1 LANMVQD
8 VSTAAQSTIT
18 GASPVARSSSFYT
31 AMRILP
37 RAQRQAIYEVY
48 AFCRAVD
55 DIADDPGLRSERR
68 DALERWREDV
78 CRLYSGKGV
87 TDLTRGLAKPIASF
101 DLRLEDFFAVIDGMQ
116 MDVATGICA
125 PDWATLD
132 LYCDRVASAVG
143 RLSVRI
149 FGVDEGNG
157 PKLAHH
163 LGRALQMTNILR
175 DLDEDAKM
183 GRLYLPSEALSAAGI
198 ASRDIGEVLRHPAL
212 GQACMLVAERARRHF
227 AEADA
232 VSLRCRRAAVRSPR
246 LMASVY
252 RAVLEKLVARGWA
265 APRASVRPTRS
276 QLLWPI
282 LRHGF
287 F

>member
-1 LANMVQD
+1 MADMLQD
-8 VSTAAQSTIT
+8 VCTADQDTTTS
-18 GASPVARSSSFYT
+18 ASPVVRSSSFYT

-37 RAQRQAIYEVY
+37 RAQRQAMYEVY
-48 AFCRAVD
+48 SFCRAVD
-55 DIADDPGLRSERR
+55 NIADDPGLRLDRT
-68 DALERWREDV
+68 DALERWRQDLG
-78 CRLYSGKGV
+78 RLYSGKGA

-116 MDVATGICA
+116 MDVAADIRA

-149 FGVDEGNG
+149 FGVDESNG
-157 PKLAHH
+157 PELAHH
-163 LGRALQMTNILR
+163 LGRALQMTNLLR
-175 DLDEDAKM
+175 DLDEDAEM
-183 GRLYLPSEALSAAGI
+183 GRLYLPNEALSAAGI
-198 ASRDIGEVLRHPAL
+198 ASRDIGEVLSHPAL
-212 GQACMLVAERARRHF
+212 EQACMLVAERARRHF

-252 RAVLEKLVARGWA
+252 RAVLEKLLARGWA

>member
-1 LANMVQD
+1 MANMVQD
-8 VSTAAQSTIT
+8 VPTAAQRTTTS
-18 GASPVARSSSFYT
+18 ASPLARGSSFYT

-37 RAQRQAIYEVY
+37 RAQRQAMYEVY

-55 DIADDPGLRSERR
+55 DIADDPGLQSDRR
-68 DALERWREDV
+68 DALERWRQDL

-87 TDLTRGLAKPIASF
+87 TDLTRGLAMPIASF
-101 DLRLEDFFAVIDGMQ
+101 DLRLEDFFAVIDGMH
-116 MDVATGICA
+116 MDVAADIRA

-149 FGVDEGNG
+149 FGVDESNG

-175 DLDEDAKM
+175 DLDEDAEM
-183 GRLYLPSEALSAAGI
+183 GRLYVPSEALSAAGI
-198 ASRDIGEVLRHPAL
+198 ASRDTGEVLGHPAL

-227 AEADA
+227 AEANA
-232 VSLRCRRAAVRSPR
+232 VSLRCRRAAALSPR

-252 RAVLEKLVARGWA
+252 RAILERLVARGWA